1 MSTVVFTAGAKGG
14 TGKSTIV
21 RFLITYLRERGHNP
35 LLLDMDNETKTLSR
49 FFPEAEQIEIRK
61 ESSND
66 VLVEKILEGKKFII
80 ADLKAGTGRDTL
92 EWWQDVPF
100 NSDELKDVKFI
111 CLGSITSS
119 PDSIQTFL
127 NWAGKLKDKVEYV
140 VFKNEKDGDTFP
152 DYGTSDESTK
162 FRSDYLPI
170 EINIP
175 RIDEEYMSELER
187 LNLTISEVLEAN
199 GAAHTLPD
207 KTRKTPGKPVGNI
220 LCRLM
225 VRARLRRFQNKIYD
239 QFEPIHDLLN
249 V

>member
-1 MSTVVFTAGAKGG
+1 MSTVIFTAGAKGG
-14 TGKSTIV
+14 TGKSTV
-21 RFLITYLRERGHNP
+21 ARFLITYLRENGYDP

-66 VLVEKILEGKKFII
+66 VLVERVLDGKKLII

-92 EWWQDVPF
+92 EWWKDVPF
-100 NSDELKDVKFI
+100 DSEELKDVNFI
-111 CLGSITSS
+111 CVGSITSS

-127 NWAGKLKDKVEYV
+127 NWAGELKNKVSYI

-152 DYGTSDESTK
+152 DYGASNESEN
-162 FRSDYLPI
+162 FRSSYLPM

-199 GAAHTLPD
+199 GALHTLPD
-207 KTRKTPGKPVGNI
+207 KNRNKSSKPIGDV

-239 QFEPIHDLLN
+239 QFEPIFNFLN